1 MDRFSK
7 NVLKE
12 LAQMHLQQSGRVVR
26 SMSIARMIPAG
37 GSGWQPAVDIYE
49 AEGAF
54 LLYAEI
60 AGATAETLEVAVD
73 ATSIH
78 IRGLRQLADPPDIA
92 RVHQLEMELGPFA
105 RSLPLPG
112 PVDLDAVRSTYKN
125 GMLKVVLPK
134 RRQNIKTTILI
145 QSGD

>member
-78 IRGLRQLADPPDIA
+78 IRGLRQLANPPDY
-92 RVHQLEMELGPFA
+92 
-105 RSLPLPG
+105 
-112 PVDLDAVRSTYKN
+112 LDRKS
-125 GMLKVVLPK
+125 VV
-134 RRQNIKTTILI
+134 
-145 QSGD
+145 